1 MTSTTTN
8 SVKDYASFAYRLT
21 QLVEEVDNHPHREE
35 LLKLVESQLQDD
47 ASAVC

>member
-1 MTSTTTN
+1 MTTTTN

-35 LLKLVESQLQDD
+35 LLRLVEDQIKDD
-47 ASAVC
+47 TSAV